1 MRCVTAAPDAPPSP
15 DAADLAFAFH
25 AMGGPGEI
33 RIAGWPEERAAMAAA
48 RAIEEVR
55 RIEAAYSR
63 YRPDS
68 IVSRLNAA
76 AGGEALPV
84 DDETA
89 ALLDFG
95 ATLHAESGGRFDLT
109 SGVLRRAWDFRGG
122 RVPSAAAIA
131 ALRPLVGWS
140 RVEWPSADA
149 LSPRRL
155 RLPVAGMELDFGGI
169 GKEYAADRAAGVLG
183 TLGVSHGWVNLG
195 GDIRVVGPQP
205 DGRPWSFGIAHPRHK
220 GAVIAGV
227 SLAAG
232 ALATS
237 GDYERCIE
245 VDGQRFGHLL
255 DARTGRP
262 AADWQSVSVVAP
274 ACMAAGAAA
283 SIAMLMGPQA
293 PAWLQ
298 SQGLDYLAI
307 DASGRLHHPDGF
319 GWPATPSDNP
329 GPGLDPDTPRS
340 GSAR

>member
-1 MRCVTAAPDAPPSP
+1 MRCVTALPAAAPSP
-15 DAADLAFAFH
+15 DAADLAFGFH

-33 RIAGWPEERAAMAAA
+33 RIAGLPEDRAGMAAA
-48 RAIEEVR
+48 KAVEEVR
-55 RIEAAYSR
+55 RIESVYSR

-109 SGVLRRAWDFRGG
+109 SGVLRRAWDFRSG
-122 RVPSAAAIA
+122 RVPTAAAIA
-131 ALRPLVGWS
+131 ALLPLVGWA
-140 RVEWPSADA
+140 RVEWPSTDA
-149 LSPRRL
+149 PSPRRL

-169 GKEYAADRAAGVLG
+169 GKEYAADRAASVLG
-183 TLGVSHGWVNLG
+183 ALGVDHGWVNLG

-205 DGRPWSFGIAHPRHK
+205 DGRPWSFGIAHPRHQ

-237 GDYERCIE
+237 GDYERYLE

-255 DARTGRP
+255 DSRTGWP
-262 AADWQSVSVVAP
+262 ASDWQSVSVVAP

-293 PAWLQ
+293 PGWLE

-307 DASGRLHHPDGF
+307 DAGGRLHRPGGP
-319 GWPATPSDNP
+319 GWPATPGDNP
-329 GPGLDPDTPRS
+329 GGGLGPDTPLSRP
-340 GSAR
+340 AR